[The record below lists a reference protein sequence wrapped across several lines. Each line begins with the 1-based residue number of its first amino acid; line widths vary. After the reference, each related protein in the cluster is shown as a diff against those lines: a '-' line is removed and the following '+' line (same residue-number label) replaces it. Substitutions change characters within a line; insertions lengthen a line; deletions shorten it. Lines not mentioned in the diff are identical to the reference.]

1 MPEEQAFKQVYLF
14 SRDEIYLPIW
24 EEESAPLEVQLGCS
38 WHRCK
43 FCDFAN
49 DPYHVFSLAEVEA
62 KAQMLASI
70 SEGKTRVFLLGENP
84 LSLPQEHLR
93 GIFDAIDYWLPQVN
107 QVAMYARFDDVMR
120 KTDAELG
127 ELKERGLVELHVGLE
142 SGSQRV
148 LDLMDKG
155 IAVPS
160 ALRACERLHRIGLDF
175 SFTMM
180 AGAGGVALSDDHV
193 RESVMFLNSAQ
204 PKRVWITGMLVWK
217 GTPLAEMV
225 RDGRFTPCTFNQRLV
240 EVFNMVAGL
249 RLDDCTFVDSTVM
262 GQYTIKGHLPEQ
274 RDGMLAAMRQV
285 YAMPGGDEVSP
296 EVSRTPQAG

>member
-1 MPEEQAFKQVYLF
+1 MAEQQQYLEVRLY

-24 EEESAPLEVQLGCS
+24 EEESAALEVQIGCS

-49 DPYHVFSLAEVEA
+49 DPYHIFSLPEIEA
-62 KAQMLASI
+62 KAQMLAGI

-84 LSLPQEHLR
+84 LSLPMDHLR
-93 GIFDAIDYWLPQVN
+93 GIFDAISFWMPQASE
-107 QVAMYARFDDVMR
+107 VAMYARFDDVMR

-127 ELKERGLVELHVGLE
+127 ELKEHGLVEVHIGLE

-148 LDLMDKG
+148 LDFLDKG
-155 IAVPS
+155 IAIPT
-160 ALRACERLHRIGLDF
+160 ALQACQRLRRIGIDY

-180 AGAGGVALSDDHV
+180 AGAGGQALSDDHV
-193 RESVMFLNSAQ
+193 RESVVFLNATQ
-204 PKRVWITGMLVWK
+204 PKRVWITGMLIWQD
-217 GTPLAEMV
+217 TPLAQMAK
-225 RDGRFTPCTFNQRLV
+225 DGRFSPCTFRQRLV

-249 RLDDCTFVDSTVM
+249 RQEDCTFVDSTVM

-285 YAMPGGDEVSP
+285 YAQPGGDEVSP
-296 EVSRTPQAG
+296 VVSRKG

>member
-1 MPEEQAFKQVYLF
+1 MADSQEYLEVRLF
-14 SRDEIYLPIW
+14 SREEIYLPIW

-49 DPYHVFSLAEVEA
+49 DPYHVFSLPEIEA

-70 SEGKTRVFLLGENP
+70 SEEKTRVFLLGENP
-84 LSLPQEHLR
+84 LSLPMDHLLA
-93 GIFDAIDYWLPQVN
+93 IFDAIGFWMPQVN
-107 QVAMYARFDDVMR
+107 EIAMYARFDDVMR

-127 ELKERGLVELHVGLE
+127 TLKERGLVELHIGLE

-148 LDLMDKG
+148 LDLLDKG
-155 IAVPS
+155 IAIPT
-160 ALRACERLHRIGLDF
+160 ALRACERLHRIGIDF

-193 RESVMFLNSAQ
+193 RESVMFLNAAQ
-204 PKRVWITGMLVWK
+204 PKRIWITGMLVWE

-225 RDGRFTPCTFNQRLV
+225 KKGQITPCTFNKRLE
-240 EVFNMVAGL
+240 EVFHMVASL

-262 GQYTIKGHLPEQ
+262 GQYTINGHLPEQ

-285 YAMPGGDEVSP
+285 YGAPGGDEVSP
-296 EVSRTPQAG
+296 EVRRKQVD